1 MTRFF
6 VKDVKPGDA
15 FLYTTCVSNLRV
27 VHTVL
32 AVEDV
37 GEERQK
43 ITALYSYKDCVQ
55 EIRTQTFQR
64 DCLYTIT
71 DACITVLK

>member
-15 FLYTTCVSNLRV
+15 FLYITCVSNLRV

-37 GEERQK
+37 SVGQRK
-43 ITALYSYKDCVQ
+43 ITTLYSYKDCTPI
-55 EIRTQTFQR
+55 IRIETLQR